1 MQMGV
6 GRWARGRGGTRGGA
20 PGSPAEPGL
29 APSAL
34 GLATVCRSHEQ
45 LLVPV
50 SVRLTAAAAAARRTG
65 VGRGER
71 ERARR
76 VSCRSSRLACCGGRL
91 LVPPGRWRPGA
102 QRRTVT
108 RPPARTRRA
117 DPGGGVGSIAVTS
130 EPGFECCSSRP
141 CGLRGLN
148 RQTLKG

>member
-1 MQMGV
+1 MGV

-50 SVRLTAAAAAARRTG
+50 SVRLTAAAAGARRTG

-71 ERARR
+71 EREREESPAGPLGSPA
-76 VSCRSSRLACCGGRL
+76 VGVASWSHLAGGDPELRD
-91 LVPPGRWRPGA
+91 A
-102 QRRTVT
+102 Q
-108 RPPARTRRA
+108 
-117 DPGGGVGSIAVTS
+117 
-130 EPGFECCSSRP
+130 
-141 CGLRGLN
+141 
-148 RQTLKG
+148 

>member
-71 ERARR
+71 ESEKSLLQVLSARLLWGSPPGPTWP
-76 VSCRSSRLACCGGRL
+76 VATRSSE
-91 LVPPGRWRPGA
+91 
-102 QRRTVT
+102 THSD
-108 RPPARTRRA
+108 PPARTHA
-117 DPGGGVGSIAVTS
+117 PG
-130 EPGFECCSSRP
+130 
-141 CGLRGLN
+141 
-148 RQTLKG
+148 